1 MQDVHRYRRPIQR
14 WGVPFDVLTDN
25 GKQFTG
31 KLARPLR
38 IEVLFERTCR
48 EYGITRPPD
57 QTAITVPRTRG
68 YTHTNGKIEQFHRT
82 LRREL
87 LDEVGA
93 FATIEAADRDRRMD
107 SRLQHAPPSSV
118 VGHGTPASLFR
129 ARQDEEPTPA
139 STLIVGVGAS
149 AAPQPI
155 VIISAEAHPS
165 RSTYVCHRPDS
176 WTSLVRSRYGS
187 GRAIPGVR

>member
-1 MQDVHRYRRPIQR
+1 MHLWRLDLVSLPAAANANVHRYRRPIQR
-14 WGVPFDVLTDN
+14 WGVPFDGLTDN

-93 FATIEAADRDRRMD
+93 FATIEEADRDRRMD
-107 SRLQHAPPSSV
+107 SRLQHASPSSV
-118 VGHGTPASLFR
+118 VGHGARR
-129 ARQDEEPTPA
+129 ACSGHDRTKNRLLLPPR
-139 STLIVGVGAS
+139 SSVW
-149 AAPQPI
+149 
-155 VIISAEAHPS
+155 AH
-165 RSTYVCHRPDS
+165 RSPRN
-176 WTSLVRSRYGS
+176 RS
-187 GRAIPGVR
+187 